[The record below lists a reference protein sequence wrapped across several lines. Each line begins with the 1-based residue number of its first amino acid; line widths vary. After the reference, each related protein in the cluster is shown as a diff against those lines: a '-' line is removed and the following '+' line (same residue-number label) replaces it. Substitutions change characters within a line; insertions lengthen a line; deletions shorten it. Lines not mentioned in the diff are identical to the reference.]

1 MTDDERPRTPPDA
14 RTAGAKRHHES
25 PARPQPDAT
34 SHDSDSYLDEEAEHD
49 LDDDEHYTDDDMADD
64 ASGNDAWLLG
74 DPVTAPLYSHFLA
87 AIRELPENAT
97 GFDAAFACVTSV
109 PEDQR
114 GAAWH
119 ELKRAFEDQ
128 PEAFSATNNPFDV
141 AGLLL
146 ALYKRHC
153 ELGARSRRH
162 GRYPKPQRAYRREV
176 VGAGAGSRSP
186 PLAAAAATSLLPA
199 SSGEQQT
206 QPTPLASAAA
216 PLHPPSGDTFS
227 FAGMARGFL
236 NDQAPRP
243 KVASPA
249 ASQLP
254 AGPTPLP
261 GKDPTGSG
269 QPQV

>member
-1 MTDDERPRTPPDA
+1 MTDDERPQTPPYT
-14 RTAGAKRHHES
+14 RKRPAEDS
-25 PARPQPDAT
+25 PQRLQSGAT
-34 SHDSDSYLDEEAEHD
+34 SHDSDSYLDEEAEHE
-49 LDDDEHYTDDDMADD
+49 LYDDEHYSDDDMADD
-64 ASGNDAWLLG
+64 ASGDDAWLLG
-74 DPVTAPLYSHFLA
+74 DPVTSPLKSHFLA

-141 AGLLL
+141 ADLLL

-153 ELGARSRRH
+153 ELGAQSRRR
-162 GRYPKPQRAYRREV
+162 GRYPRPQRVFRRED
-176 VGAGAGSRSP
+176 VGAGARSCSP
-186 PLAAAAATSLLPA
+186 PLAVAAAASPLPA

-206 QPTPLASAAA
+206 QLTPLASAAA
-216 PLHPPSGDTFS
+216 PLHPPSGDTSS

-236 NDQAPRP
+236 NDRAPRP
-243 KVASPA
+243 KAASPA
-249 ASQLP
+249 ASQVP
-254 AGPTPLP
+254 AGLTPLP